1 MHHYVLKFTF
11 NSIYCIMK
19 HIYPWEV
26 RFIIYASAVKS
37 RELFAVYSTSPLTA
51 QRQSYPCNKEK
62 NLKGTLWY
70 FARPCLKNA
79 LALFGS
85 VYVRCF
91 RRMLYRQMH
100 RIFSLR
106 ESNACRLSQPRSH
119 DDLSAKRL
127 PFPPSTTASSA
138 QRWLVP
144 SRTWK
149 GVYDKQ
155 KECLHRRLFRQ
166 AMLKYLNYVRTYF
179 PT

>member
-1 MHHYVLKFTF
+1 MRS
-11 NSIYCIMK
+11 SIYNLCKRGKIK
-19 HIYPWEV
+19 RALCGLFDFAAH
-26 RFIIYASAVKS
+26 SAKT
-37 RELFAVYSTSPLTA
+37 ELSVQQRKELERNPLVLCQA
-51 QRQSYPCNKEK
+51 MFE
-62 NLKGTLWY
+62 
-70 FARPCLKNA
+70 NA

-149 GVYDKQ
+149 GVHDKQ